1 MYLFKLLFIK
11 ECEVKAVLTSSLIF
25 DHYNFKSYFTIFSD
39 TLMPPK
45 PASHS
50 TTEVTPTNVGA
61 KHKSKAAA
69 KAEVAH
75 DKKTKATPKGKY

>member
-1 MYLFKLLFIK
+1 MFIK

-39 TLMPPK
+39 TLMLPK
-45 PASHS
+45 SNSHS
-50 TTEVTPTNVGA
+50 TAEILSSNVGA

-69 KAEVAH
+69 KAEVAQ
-75 DKKTKATPKGKY
+75 DKKPKATPKGKY